1 MSTIKYKLKTIEI
14 GQGNINDGWNK
25 HKLMENKINFYRL
38 TEYTF

>member
-1 MSTIKYKLKTIEI
+1 MSTIKYKLKINEI

-25 HKLMENKINFYRL
+25 QKLMENKINIYRL